1 MRILIVPS
9 WYTSHDNIM
18 GNGGIFH
25 YEQAR
30 EMAKE
35 HTVAIYY
42 PLTGRLQK
50 IFKQKKREGF

>member
-18 GNGGIFH
+18 GTGGIFH

-30 EMAKE
+30 EMSRE
-35 HTVAIYY
+35 HTVAMYY
-42 PLTGRLQK
+42 PFDRTLPG
-50 IFKQKKREGF
+50 IFRQKKREAF